1 MNIQTIQTVRNLA
14 KTPKQRGAT
23 LIEVLV
29 TMMIVAIGL
38 LGAAGMQL
46 ASTRYQQTAYMR
58 TQATVQAQ
66 FIVEKIKVN
75 NSAVIA
81 AAPPTP
87 ANAYLAPVGY
97 AAANAL
103 PADPACGLAGQP
115 VCTAAQ
121 AAQRDMRDWG
131 LSLARDLP
139 GGRGAIWPVTNGAIT
154 DPAARQVVVMWQEK
168 QNNETTELN
177 VAQTDASCPGP
188 VAALVVGVRCWTV
201 VVTP

>member
-1 MNIQTIQTVRNLA
+1 MKNQPIHTFA
-14 KTPKQRGAT
+14 KMRKQRGAT

-66 FIVEKIKVN
+66 FITEKIKVN

-87 ANAYLAPVGY
+87 ANAYLAPVSY

-115 VCTAAQ
+115 ICTAAQ

-154 DPAARQVVVMWQEK
+154 DPAARQVVVMWQK
-168 QNNETTELN
+168 SKTTKL
-177 VAQTDASCPGP
+177 AS
-188 VAALVVGVRCWTV
+188 
-201 VVTP
+201 

>member
-1 MNIQTIQTVRNLA
+1 MNKQTIHIFEQIR
-14 KTPKQRGAT
+14 KQRGAT

-46 ASTRYQQTAYMR
+46 AATRYQQTAYMR
-58 TQATVQAQ
+58 SQATVQAQ
-66 FIVEKIKVN
+66 FIVEKLKVN

-97 AAANAL
+97 AAANVL
-103 PADPACGLAGQP
+103 PADPACGLAGQAA
-115 VCTAAQ
+115 CTAAQ
-121 AAQRDMRDWG
+121 AAQKDMRDWG
-131 LSLARDLP
+131 LSLVRDLP
-139 GGRGAIWPVTNGAIT
+139 GGRGAIWPVTNGTIT

-168 QNNETTELN
+168 QTNETTELN
-177 VAQTDASCPGP
+177 VAQIDASCPGP
-188 VAALVVGVRCWTV
+188 VAALVAGVRCWTV